1 MSDKDPLRANIED
14 FYQRAAAYTHSL
26 PESEAAWLGGVIRQT
41 GCGAG
46 ALLVDI
52 GVGTANAALPFLEAG
67 GRLLGVEVAAA
78 MAEKG
83 RTRLDGMGL
92 GAAAAFFLGDGHR
105 IPLAEGCVDFSI
117 CRNVFHHMRSPA
129 EVVAEMVRILR
140 PGGHI
145 AVMDHYAPDGAA
157 AQAEIHV
164 IEKLREPSLVHTVS
178 LAEFRAH
185 YAAAG
190 ADLIEAHTEKER
202 LGALEWLESGRTP
215 EANIPAVLD
224 GLEKMRD
231 SGGGWF
237 EAEGTRGALAILR
250 KRAFVLGKKR

>member
-1 MSDKDPLRANIED
+1 MSTPDPLRTNIDD
-14 FYQRAAAYTHSL
+14 FSRRAAAYTHGL
-26 PESEAAWLGGVIRQT
+26 PESEGAWLKDTIRKI
-41 GCGAG
+41 GFGEG
-46 ALLVDI
+46 NLLVDI

-67 GRLLGVEVAAA
+67 GRLLGVDPAGA
-78 MAEKG
+78 MAQKG
-83 RTRLDGMGL
+83 RARLDEIGL
-92 GAAAAFFLGDGHR
+92 GTSAAFLLGDGHQ
-105 IPLAEGCVDFSI
+105 IPLADGCADCSI

-129 EVVAEMVRILR
+129 EVTSEMVRILR

-145 AVMDHYAPDGAA
+145 IVMDHYAPDDAG

-164 IEKLREPSLVHTVS
+164 TEKLREPSLVHTVS

-202 LGALEWLESGRTP
+202 LDALKWLKSGRTP
-215 EANIPAVLD
+215 EANIPAVFD

-231 SGGGWF
+231 GGGGWF
-237 EAEGTRGALAILR
+237 EAEGARDALTIFR
-250 KRAFVLGKKR
+250 KRTFVLGKKR